1 MAKTEIALQ
10 RRIALPLSQWS
21 TLAARILLSA
31 ALIVLIVYPLFM
43 VVAAAFFTP
52 LAGGQTLSPADL
64 VTERMATAWWN
75 TLRLG
80 TAVGLFS
87 VFMGGS
93 AALLAAQSTRGGA
106 IDLLMSIP
114 FLTPPF
120 LVSLA
125 WSLAVGPRGYLSRF
139 GLPGA
144 LAESLLFSFWG
155 MALIMAG
162 HYAPL
167 VYFAVRAQI
176 AKIPASLLWAARICG
191 ASPSQS
197 SANVLLPLLRPALF
211 AGGFLAFASGIEEYG
226 TPLVIGNRI
235 GFPVIA
241 TEIGRLVSVYPINLT
256 LASGLASSLL
266 ALAGAVYFFSYLL
279 QRGVSVSSGATSRG
293 LPDLLPPPVRALL
306 WMSIAVFA
314 VVVVLIPFAAMLLTS
329 LLKLVSVGPAL
340 NNLTLAN
347 YLRGLS
353 GGAGGLRD
361 ALLSSLALAGFAAAV
376 ATLLGIGTAR
386 ERGVLA
392 TVALIPLATPAI
404 TMSVGF
410 IRAWNSPWTAWLPI
424 YGSAWIVALFYT
436 AQFLPYAVQYARAGL
451 AAIPPSYE
459 WAARVHGAGGAR
471 TLVRIIAPM
480 LWPHSLGGAILIFSI
495 AFRELVGSVLL
506 RPPGMDTVSTFILRE
521 FDQGAPAV
529 GMALGMIAVAV
540 ALTGVTVA
548 RRLAPRPT

>member
-1 MAKTEIALQ
+1 MAVRRRFAPPLAQQSALVA
-10 RRIALPLSQWS
+10 R
-21 TLAARILLSA
+21 TLLWAAVVILV
-31 ALIVLIVYPLFM
+31 IYPLFM

-52 LAGGQTLSPADL
+52 LFGAQTLRPADL
-64 VTERMATAWWN
+64 MTERMGTAWWN
-75 TLRLG
+75 TLGLG
-80 TAVGLFS
+80 AAVGLLS
-87 VFMGGS
+87 VLMGGS
-93 AALLAAQSTRGGA
+93 AALLAAQSARGGA

-144 LAESLLFSFWG
+144 AAESLLFSFWG
-155 MALIMAG
+155 MAMIMAG

-191 ASPSQS
+191 ASPSKS
-197 SANVLLPLLRPALF
+197 SATVLLPLLRPALF
-211 AGGFLAFASGIEEYG
+211 GGGFLAFASGIEEYG

-256 LASGLASSLL
+256 LASALASTLL
-266 ALAGAVYFFSYLL
+266 ALAGAVYFISYIL
-279 QRGVSVSSGATSRG
+279 QRGVSVSSGVSSRE
-293 LPDLLPPPVRALL
+293 LPDLLPPPLRALL
-306 WMSIAVFA
+306 WISIALFA
-314 VVVVLIPFAAMLLTS
+314 VVVIVVPFAAMLLTS

-340 NNLTLAN
+340 DNLTLAN
-347 YLRGLS
+347 YWRGVS

-376 ATLLGIGTAR
+376 ATLLGMGTAR

-392 TVALIPLATPAI
+392 TLALIPLATPAV
-404 TMSVGF
+404 TMAVGF
-410 IRAWNSPWTAWLPI
+410 IRGWNSPWTAWLPV
-424 YGSAWIVALFYT
+424 YGTASIVALFYT

-459 WAARVHGAGGAR
+459 WAARVHGAGRAR
-471 TLVRIIAPM
+471 TLVRIIAPL

-540 ALTGVTVA
+540 AFTGVTIA
-548 RRLAPRPT
+548 RRLAPRPI